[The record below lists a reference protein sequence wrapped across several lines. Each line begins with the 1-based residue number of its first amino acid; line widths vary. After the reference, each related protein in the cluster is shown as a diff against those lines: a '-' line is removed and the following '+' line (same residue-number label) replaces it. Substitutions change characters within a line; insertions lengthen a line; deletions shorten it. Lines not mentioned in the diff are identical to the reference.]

1 MFTFGTILEE
11 YPPKKSNREE
21 IKNMTKVVKIVMIIL
36 MFAFMQAGMSYA
48 QPTRINAQEH
58 HALTQ
63 QNLIAYNKFLPKI
76 MNVVD
81 SSLIINQ
88 LLEEKDDLELMLA
101 DGWDEE
107 WLETYSTKNPK
118 DTFAIDVKDYCIPVP
133 GHVTSPYGWRWG
145 RMHKGIDLKLYVGD
159 TVRAAFTGKISATA
173 YQAKGYGYYVKIRH
187 TNGIE
192 TVYGHLSRIL
202 VKPNQ
207 VVKAGDPIALGGNT
221 GRSTGPHLHFETKLM
236 GMTINPAEI
245 FDFKNQVAHTDTYM
259 FYKKKQQNSAVNSYA
274 THRIKS
280 GESLST
286 IARKYRT
293 SVSQLCRLNGIK
305 ANKILRVG
313 SVIRVR

>member
-1 MFTFGTILEE
+1 M
-11 YPPKKSNREE
+11 N
-21 IKNMTKVVKIVMIIL
+21 KVVKIAMIIL
-36 MFAFMQAGMSYA
+36 LFAFMQAGVSYA

-88 LLEEKDDLELMLA
+88 LLEEKDDLESMLA

-107 WLETYSTKNPK
+107 WLENYSTKNPK

-245 FDFKNQVAHTDTYM
+245 FDFKNQVAHNILSHNALHQLPAASVQQA
-259 FYKKKQQNSAVNSYA
+259 FYIQAC
-274 THRIKS
+274 
-280 GESLST
+280 
-286 IARKYRT
+286 RT
-293 SVSQLCRLNGIK
+293 SD
-305 ANKILRVG
+305 
-313 SVIRVR
+313 

>member
-1 MFTFGTILEE
+1 MF
-11 YPPKKSNREE
+11 
-21 IKNMTKVVKIVMIIL
+21 IL
-36 MFAFMQAGMSYA
+36 MVAVMHVGLSYA
-48 QPTRINAQEH
+48 QPTRLNAQEH
-58 HALTQ
+58 HALMQ
-63 QNLIAYNKFLPKI
+63 QNLIAYNKLIPQI

-81 SSLIINQ
+81 SSLVLNQ
-88 LLEEKDDLELMLA
+88 LLNKESDLDAMMA
-101 DGWDEE
+101 DGWDEQ

-118 DTFAIDVKDYCIPVP
+118 DTFAIDVKEHCIPVP
-133 GHVTSPYGWRWG
+133 GHVTSAYGWRWG

-159 TVRAAFTGKISATA
+159 TVRAAFTGKISTTA
-173 YQAKGYGYYVKIRH
+173 YQARGYGYYVKIRH
-187 TNGIE
+187 INGLE

-286 IARKYRT
+286 IAKKYRT
-293 SVSQLCRLNGIK
+293 TVTQLCRLNGIK
-305 ANKILRVG
+305 SNKILRVG

>member
-1 MFTFGTILEE
+1 MI
-11 YPPKKSNREE
+11 KS
-21 IKNMTKVVKIVMIIL
+21 VKIVMLIL
-36 MFAFMQAGMSYA
+36 IVAVMHVGLSYA
-48 QPTRINAQEH
+48 QPTRLNAQEH
-58 HALTQ
+58 HALMQ
-63 QNLIAYNKFLPKI
+63 QNLIAYNKLIPQI

-81 SSLIINQ
+81 SSLVLNQ
-88 LLEEKDDLELMLA
+88 LLNKESDLDAMMA
-101 DGWDEE
+101 DGWDEQ

-118 DTFAIDVKDYCIPVP
+118 DTFAIDVKDHCIPVP
-133 GHVTSPYGWRWG
+133 GHVTSAYGWRWG

-159 TVRAAFTGKISATA
+159 TVRAAFTGKISTTA
-173 YQAKGYGYYVKIRH
+173 YQARGYGYYVKIRH
-187 TNGIE
+187 INGLE

-207 VVKAGDPIALGGNT
+207 IVKAGEPIALGGNT

-293 SVSQLCRLNGIK
+293 TVTQLCRLNGIK
-305 ANKILRVG
+305 SNKILRVG

>member
-1 MFTFGTILEE
+1 ML
-11 YPPKKSNREE
+11 
-21 IKNMTKVVKIVMIIL
+21 IL
-36 MFAFMQAGMSYA
+36 MVAVMHVGLSYA
-48 QPTRINAQEH
+48 QPTRLNAQEH
-58 HALTQ
+58 HALMQ
-63 QNLIAYNKFLPKI
+63 QNLIAYNKLIPQI

-81 SSLIINQ
+81 SSLVINQ
-88 LLEEKDDLELMLA
+88 LLKKESDLDAMMA
-101 DGWDEE
+101 DGWDEQ
-107 WLETYSTKNPK
+107 WLETFSTKNPQ
-118 DTFAIDVKDYCIPVP
+118 DTFAIDVKEHCIPVP
-133 GHVTSPYGWRWG
+133 GHVTSAYGWRWG

-159 TVRAAFTGKISATA
+159 TVRAAFTGKISTTA
-173 YQAKGYGYYVKIRH
+173 YQARGYGYYVKIRH
-187 TNGIE
+187 INGLE

-280 GESLST
+280 GESLSS
-286 IARKYRT
+286 IAKKYRT
-293 SVSQLCRLNGIK
+293 TVSQLCRLNGIK
-305 ANKILRVG
+305 SNKILRIG

>member
-1 MFTFGTILEE
+1 MI
-11 YPPKKSNREE
+11 KS
-21 IKNMTKVVKIVMIIL
+21 VKIVMLIL
-36 MFAFMQAGMSYA
+36 MVAVMHVGLSYA
-48 QPTRINAQEH
+48 QPTRLNAQEH
-58 HALTQ
+58 HALMQ
-63 QNLIAYNKFLPKI
+63 QNLIAYNKLIPQI

-81 SSLIINQ
+81 SSLVLNQ
-88 LLEEKDDLELMLA
+88 LLNKESDLDAMMA
-101 DGWDEE
+101 DGWDEQ

-118 DTFAIDVKDYCIPVP
+118 DTFAIDVKEHCIPVP
-133 GHVTSPYGWRWG
+133 GHVTSAYGWRWG

-159 TVRAAFTGKISATA
+159 TVRAAFTGKISTTA
-173 YQAKGYGYYVKIRH
+173 YQARVYGYYVKIRH
-187 TNGIE
+187 INGLE

-293 SVSQLCRLNGIK
+293 TVTQLCRLNGIK
-305 ANKILRVG
+305 SNKILRVG

>member
-1 MFTFGTILEE
+1 MIKSIKIAIL
-11 YPPKKSNREE
+11 
-21 IKNMTKVVKIVMIIL
+21 ILTLAVMHVGL
-36 MFAFMQAGMSYA
+36 SYA
-48 QPTRINAQEH
+48 QPTRLNAQEH
-58 HALTQ
+58 HALMQ
-63 QNLIAYNKFLPKI
+63 QNLIAYNKLIPQI

-81 SSLIINQ
+81 SSLVINQ
-88 LLEEKDDLELMLA
+88 LLKKESDLDAMMA
-101 DGWDEE
+101 DGWDEQ
-107 WLETYSTKNPK
+107 WLETFSTKNPQ
-118 DTFAIDVKDYCIPVP
+118 DTFAIDVKEHCIPVP
-133 GHVTSPYGWRWG
+133 GHVTSAYGWRWG

-159 TVRAAFTGKISATA
+159 TVRAAFTGKISTTA
-173 YQAKGYGYYVKIRH
+173 YQARGYGYYVKIRH
-187 TNGIE
+187 INGLE

-280 GESLST
+280 GESLSS
-286 IARKYRT
+286 IAKKYRT
-293 SVSQLCRLNGIK
+293 TVSQLCRLNGIK
-305 ANKILRVG
+305 SNKILRIG

>member
-1 MFTFGTILEE
+1 MI
-11 YPPKKSNREE
+11 KS
-21 IKNMTKVVKIVMIIL
+21 VKIVMLIL
-36 MFAFMQAGMSYA
+36 MVAVMHVGLSYA
-48 QPTRINAQEH
+48 QPTRLNAQEH
-58 HALTQ
+58 HALMQ
-63 QNLIAYNKFLPKI
+63 QNLIAYNKLIPQI

-81 SSLIINQ
+81 SSLVINQ
-88 LLEEKDDLELMLA
+88 LLKKESDLDAMMA
-101 DGWDEE
+101 DGWDEQ
-107 WLETYSTKNPK
+107 WLETFSTKNPQ
-118 DTFAIDVKDYCIPVP
+118 DTFAIDVKEHCIPVP
-133 GHVTSPYGWRWG
+133 GHVTSAYGWRWG

-159 TVRAAFTGKISATA
+159 TVRAAFTGKISTTA
-173 YQAKGYGYYVKIRH
+173 YQARGYGYYVKIRH
-187 TNGIE
+187 INGLE

-280 GESLST
+280 GESLSS
-286 IARKYRT
+286 IAKKYRT
-293 SVSQLCRLNGIK
+293 TVSQLCRLNGIK
-305 ANKILRVG
+305 SNKILRIG

>member
-1 MFTFGTILEE
+1 MLIL
-11 YPPKKSNREE
+11 
-21 IKNMTKVVKIVMIIL
+21 IVAVMHVGL
-36 MFAFMQAGMSYA
+36 SYA
-48 QPTRINAQEH
+48 QPTRLNAQEH
-58 HALTQ
+58 HALMQ
-63 QNLIAYNKFLPKI
+63 QNLIAYNKLIPQI

-81 SSLIINQ
+81 SSLVLNQ
-88 LLEEKDDLELMLA
+88 LLNKESDLDAMMA
-101 DGWDEE
+101 DGWDEQ

-118 DTFAIDVKDYCIPVP
+118 DTFAIDVKDHCIPVP
-133 GHVTSPYGWRWG
+133 GHVTSAYGWRWG

-159 TVRAAFTGKISATA
+159 TVRAAFTGKISTTA
-173 YQAKGYGYYVKIRH
+173 YQARGYGYYVKIRH
-187 TNGIE
+187 INGLE

-207 VVKAGDPIALGGNT
+207 IVKAGEPIALGGNT

-293 SVSQLCRLNGIK
+293 TVTQLCRLNGIK
-305 ANKILRVG
+305 SNKILRVG

>member
-1 MFTFGTILEE
+1 ML
-11 YPPKKSNREE
+11 
-21 IKNMTKVVKIVMIIL
+21 IL
-36 MFAFMQAGMSYA
+36 MVAVMHVGLSYA
-48 QPTRINAQEH
+48 QPTRLNAQEH
-58 HALTQ
+58 HALMQ
-63 QNLIAYNKFLPKI
+63 QNLIAYNKLIPQI

-81 SSLIINQ
+81 SSLVLNQ
-88 LLEEKDDLELMLA
+88 LLNKESDLDAMMA
-101 DGWDEE
+101 DGWDEQ

-118 DTFAIDVKDYCIPVP
+118 DTFAIDVKEHCIPVP
-133 GHVTSPYGWRWG
+133 GHVTSAYGWRWG

-159 TVRAAFTGKISATA
+159 TVRAAFTGKISTTA
-173 YQAKGYGYYVKIRH
+173 YQARGYGYYVKIRH
-187 TNGIE
+187 INGLE

-293 SVSQLCRLNGIK
+293 TVTQLCRLNGIK
-305 ANKILRVG
+305 SNKILRVG

>member
-1 MFTFGTILEE
+1 ML
-11 YPPKKSNREE
+11 
-21 IKNMTKVVKIVMIIL
+21 IL
-36 MFAFMQAGMSYA
+36 MVAVMHVGLSYA
-48 QPTRINAQEH
+48 QPTRLNAQEH
-58 HALTQ
+58 HALMQ
-63 QNLIAYNKFLPKI
+63 QNLIAYNKLIPQI

-81 SSLIINQ
+81 SSLVLNQ
-88 LLEEKDDLELMLA
+88 LLNKESDLDAMMA
-101 DGWDEE
+101 DGWDEQ

-118 DTFAIDVKDYCIPVP
+118 DTFAIDVKEHCIPVP
-133 GHVTSPYGWRWG
+133 GHVTSAYGWRWG

-159 TVRAAFTGKISATA
+159 TVRAAFTGKISTTA
-173 YQAKGYGYYVKIRH
+173 YQARGYGYYVKIRH
-187 TNGIE
+187 INGLE

-207 VVKAGDPIALGGNT
+207 IVKAGEPIALGGNT

-293 SVSQLCRLNGIK
+293 TVTQLCRLNGIK
-305 ANKILRVG
+305 SNKILRVG

>member
-1 MFTFGTILEE
+1 ML
-11 YPPKKSNREE
+11 
-21 IKNMTKVVKIVMIIL
+21 IL
-36 MFAFMQAGMSYA
+36 MVAVMHVGLSYA
-48 QPTRINAQEH
+48 QPTRLNAQEH
-58 HALTQ
+58 HALMQ
-63 QNLIAYNKFLPKI
+63 QNLIAYNKLIPQI

-81 SSLIINQ
+81 SSLVLNQ
-88 LLEEKDDLELMLA
+88 LLNKDSDLDAMMA
-101 DGWDEE
+101 DGWDEQ

-118 DTFAIDVKDYCIPVP
+118 DTFAIDVKEHCIPVP
-133 GHVTSPYGWRWG
+133 GHVTSAYGWRWG

-159 TVRAAFTGKISATA
+159 TVRAAFTGKISTTA
-173 YQAKGYGYYVKIRH
+173 YQARGYGYYVKIRH
-187 TNGIE
+187 INGLE

-293 SVSQLCRLNGIK
+293 TVTQLCRLNGIK
-305 ANKILRVG
+305 SNKILRVG

>member
-1 MFTFGTILEE
+1 MI
-11 YPPKKSNREE
+11 KS
-21 IKNMTKVVKIVMIIL
+21 VKIVMLIL
-36 MFAFMQAGMSYA
+36 VVAVMHVGLSYA
-48 QPTRINAQEH
+48 QPTRLNAQEH
-58 HALTQ
+58 HALMQ
-63 QNLIAYNKFLPKI
+63 QNLIAYNKLIPQI

-81 SSLIINQ
+81 SSLVLNQ
-88 LLEEKDDLELMLA
+88 LLNKESDLDAMMA
-101 DGWDEE
+101 DGWDEQ

-118 DTFAIDVKDYCIPVP
+118 DTFAIDVKEHCIPVP
-133 GHVTSPYGWRWG
+133 GHVTSAYGWRWG

-159 TVRAAFTGKISATA
+159 TVRAAFTGKISTTA
-173 YQAKGYGYYVKIRH
+173 YQARGYGYYVKIRH
-187 TNGIE
+187 INGLE

-293 SVSQLCRLNGIK
+293 TVTQLCRLNGIK
-305 ANKILRVG
+305 SNKILRVG

>member
-1 MFTFGTILEE
+1 MI
-11 YPPKKSNREE
+11 KS
-21 IKNMTKVVKIVMIIL
+21 VKIVMLIL
-36 MFAFMQAGMSYA
+36 MVAVMHVGLSYA
-48 QPTRINAQEH
+48 QPTRLNAQEH
-58 HALTQ
+58 HALMQ
-63 QNLIAYNKFLPKI
+63 QNLIAYNKLIPQI

-81 SSLIINQ
+81 SSLVLNQ
-88 LLEEKDDLELMLA
+88 LLNKDSDLDAMMA
-101 DGWDEE
+101 DGWDEQ

-118 DTFAIDVKDYCIPVP
+118 DTFAIDVKEHCIPVP
-133 GHVTSPYGWRWG
+133 GHVTSAYGWRWG

-159 TVRAAFTGKISATA
+159 TVRAAFTGKISTTA
-173 YQAKGYGYYVKIRH
+173 YQARGYGYYVKIRH
-187 TNGIE
+187 INGLE

-293 SVSQLCRLNGIK
+293 TVTQLCRLNGIK
-305 ANKILRVG
+305 SNKILRVG

>member
-1 MFTFGTILEE
+1 MI
-11 YPPKKSNREE
+11 KS
-21 IKNMTKVVKIVMIIL
+21 VKIVMLIL
-36 MFAFMQAGMSYA
+36 MVAVMHVGLSYA
-48 QPTRINAQEH
+48 QPTRLNAQEH
-58 HALTQ
+58 HALMQ
-63 QNLIAYNKFLPKI
+63 QNLIAYNKLIPQI

-81 SSLIINQ
+81 SSLVINQ
-88 LLEEKDDLELMLA
+88 LLKKESDLDAMMA
-101 DGWDEE
+101 DGWDEQ
-107 WLETYSTKNPK
+107 WLETFSTKNPQ
-118 DTFAIDVKDYCIPVP
+118 DTFAIDVKEHCIPVP
-133 GHVTSPYGWRWG
+133 GHVTSAYGWRWG

-159 TVRAAFTGKISATA
+159 TVRAAFTGKISTTA
-173 YQAKGYGYYVKIRH
+173 YQARGYGYYVKIRH
-187 TNGIE
+187 INGLE

-207 VVKAGDPIALGGNT
+207 IVKAGDPIALGGNT

-280 GESLST
+280 GESLSS
-286 IARKYRT
+286 IAKKYRT
-293 SVSQLCRLNGIK
+293 TVSQLCRLNGIK
-305 ANKILRVG
+305 SNKILRIG

>member
-1 MFTFGTILEE
+1 MI
-11 YPPKKSNREE
+11 KS
-21 IKNMTKVVKIVMIIL
+21 VKIVMFIL
-36 MFAFMQAGMSYA
+36 MVAVMHVGLSYA
-48 QPTRINAQEH
+48 QPTRLNAQEH
-58 HALTQ
+58 HALMQ
-63 QNLIAYNKFLPKI
+63 QNLIAYNKLIPQI

-81 SSLIINQ
+81 SSLVLNQ
-88 LLEEKDDLELMLA
+88 LLNKESDLDAMMA
-101 DGWDEE
+101 DGWDEQ

-118 DTFAIDVKDYCIPVP
+118 DTFAIDVKEHCIPVP
-133 GHVTSPYGWRWG
+133 GHVTSAYGWRWG

-159 TVRAAFTGKISATA
+159 TVRAAFTGKISTTA
-173 YQAKGYGYYVKIRH
+173 YQARGYGYYVKIRH
-187 TNGIE
+187 INGLE

-286 IARKYRT
+286 IAKKYRT
-293 SVSQLCRLNGIK
+293 TVTQLCRLNGIK
-305 ANKILRVG
+305 SNKILRVG

>member
-1 MFTFGTILEE
+1 ML
-11 YPPKKSNREE
+11 
-21 IKNMTKVVKIVMIIL
+21 IL
-36 MFAFMQAGMSYA
+36 MVAVMHVGLSYA
-48 QPTRINAQEH
+48 QPTRLNAQEH
-58 HALTQ
+58 HALMQ
-63 QNLIAYNKFLPKI
+63 QNLIAYNKLIPQI

-81 SSLIINQ
+81 SSLVINQ
-88 LLEEKDDLELMLA
+88 LLKKESDLDAMMA
-101 DGWDEE
+101 DGWDEQ
-107 WLETYSTKNPK
+107 WLETFSTKNPQ
-118 DTFAIDVKDYCIPVP
+118 DTFAIDVKEHCIPVP
-133 GHVTSPYGWRWG
+133 GHVTSAYGWRWG

-159 TVRAAFTGKISATA
+159 TVRAAFTGKISTTA
-173 YQAKGYGYYVKIRH
+173 YQARGYGYYVKIRH
-187 TNGIE
+187 INGLE

-207 VVKAGDPIALGGNT
+207 IVKAGDPIALGGNT

-280 GESLST
+280 GESLSS
-286 IARKYRT
+286 IAKKYRT
-293 SVSQLCRLNGIK
+293 TVSQLCRLNGIK
-305 ANKILRVG
+305 SNKILRIG

>member
-1 MFTFGTILEE
+1 MIKSIKIAIL
-11 YPPKKSNREE
+11 
-21 IKNMTKVVKIVMIIL
+21 ILTLAVMHVGL
-36 MFAFMQAGMSYA
+36 SYA
-48 QPTRINAQEH
+48 QPTRLNAQEH
-58 HALTQ
+58 HALMQ
-63 QNLIAYNKFLPKI
+63 QNLIAYNKLIPQI

-81 SSLIINQ
+81 SSLVINQ
-88 LLEEKDDLELMLA
+88 LLKKESDLDAMMA
-101 DGWDEE
+101 DGWDEQ
-107 WLETYSTKNPK
+107 WLETFSTKNPQ
-118 DTFAIDVKDYCIPVP
+118 DTFAIDVKEHCIPVP
-133 GHVTSPYGWRWG
+133 GHVTSAYGWRWG

-159 TVRAAFTGKISATA
+159 TVRAAFTGKISTTA
-173 YQAKGYGYYVKIRH
+173 YQARGYGYYVKIRH
-187 TNGIE
+187 INGLE

-207 VVKAGDPIALGGNT
+207 IVKAGDPIALGGNT

-280 GESLST
+280 GESLSS
-286 IARKYRT
+286 IAKKYRT
-293 SVSQLCRLNGIK
+293 TVSQLCRLNGIK
-305 ANKILRVG
+305 SNKILRIG

>member
-1 MFTFGTILEE
+1 MI
-11 YPPKKSNREE
+11 KS
-21 IKNMTKVVKIVMIIL
+21 VKIVMLIL
-36 MFAFMQAGMSYA
+36 MVAVMHVGLSYA
-48 QPTRINAQEH
+48 QPTRLNAQEH
-58 HALTQ
+58 HALMQ
-63 QNLIAYNKFLPKI
+63 QNLIAYNKLIPQI

-81 SSLIINQ
+81 SSLVLNQ
-88 LLEEKDDLELMLA
+88 LLNKESDLDAMMA
-101 DGWDEE
+101 DGWDEQ

-118 DTFAIDVKDYCIPVP
+118 DTFAIDVKEHCIPVP
-133 GHVTSPYGWRWG
+133 GHVTSAYGWRWG

-159 TVRAAFTGKISATA
+159 TVRAAFTGKISTTA
-173 YQAKGYGYYVKIRH
+173 YQARGYGYYVKIRH
-187 TNGIE
+187 INGLE

-286 IARKYRT
+286 IAKKYRT
-293 SVSQLCRLNGIK
+293 TVTQLCRLNGIK
-305 ANKILRVG
+305 SNKILRVG

>member
-1 MFTFGTILEE
+1 MIKSIKIAIL
-11 YPPKKSNREE
+11 
-21 IKNMTKVVKIVMIIL
+21 ILTLAVMHVGL
-36 MFAFMQAGMSYA
+36 SYA
-48 QPTRINAQEH
+48 QPTRLNAQEH
-58 HALTQ
+58 HALMQ
-63 QNLIAYNKFLPKI
+63 QNLIAYNKLIPQI

-81 SSLIINQ
+81 SSLVINQ
-88 LLEEKDDLELMLA
+88 LLKKESDLDAMMA
-101 DGWDEE
+101 DGWDEQ
-107 WLETYSTKNPK
+107 WLETFSTKNPQ
-118 DTFAIDVKDYCIPVP
+118 DTFAIDVKEHCIPVL
-133 GHVTSPYGWRWG
+133 GHVTSAYGWRWG

-159 TVRAAFTGKISATA
+159 TVRAAFTGKISTTA
-173 YQAKGYGYYVKIRH
+173 YQARGYGYYVKIRH
-187 TNGIE
+187 INGLE

-280 GESLST
+280 GESLSS
-286 IARKYRT
+286 IAKKYRT
-293 SVSQLCRLNGIK
+293 TVSQLCRLNGIK
-305 ANKILRVG
+305 SNKILRIG

>member
-1 MFTFGTILEE
+1 MI
-11 YPPKKSNREE
+11 KS
-21 IKNMTKVVKIVMIIL
+21 VKIVMLIL
-36 MFAFMQAGMSYA
+36 MVAIMHVGLSYA
-48 QPTRINAQEH
+48 QPTRLNAQEH
-58 HALTQ
+58 HALMQ
-63 QNLIAYNKFLPKI
+63 QNLIAYNKLIPQI

-81 SSLIINQ
+81 SSLVLNQ
-88 LLEEKDDLELMLA
+88 LLNKESDLDAMMA
-101 DGWDEE
+101 DGWDEQ

-118 DTFAIDVKDYCIPVP
+118 DTFAIDVKEHCIPVP
-133 GHVTSPYGWRWG
+133 GHVTSAYGWRWG

-159 TVRAAFTGKISATA
+159 TVRAAFTGKISTTA
-173 YQAKGYGYYVKIRH
+173 YQARGYGYYVKIRH
-187 TNGIE
+187 INGLE

-293 SVSQLCRLNGIK
+293 TVTQLCRLNGIK
-305 ANKILRVG
+305 SNKILRVG

>member
-1 MFTFGTILEE
+1 ML
-11 YPPKKSNREE
+11 
-21 IKNMTKVVKIVMIIL
+21 IL
-36 MFAFMQAGMSYA
+36 MVTVMHVGLSYA
-48 QPTRINAQEH
+48 QPTRLNAQEH
-58 HALTQ
+58 HALMQ
-63 QNLIAYNKFLPKI
+63 QNLIAYNKLIPQI

-81 SSLIINQ
+81 SSLVLNQ
-88 LLEEKDDLELMLA
+88 LLNKESDLDAMMA
-101 DGWDEE
+101 DGWDEQ

-118 DTFAIDVKDYCIPVP
+118 DTFAIDVKEHCIPVP
-133 GHVTSPYGWRWG
+133 GHVTSAYGWRWG

-159 TVRAAFTGKISATA
+159 TVRAAFTGKISTTA
-173 YQAKGYGYYVKIRH
+173 YQARGYGYYVKIRH
-187 TNGIE
+187 INGLE

-280 GESLST
+280 GESLSS
-286 IARKYRT
+286 IAKKYRT
-293 SVSQLCRLNGIK
+293 TVSQLCRLNGIK
-305 ANKILRVG
+305 SNKILRIG

>member
-1 MFTFGTILEE
+1 ML
-11 YPPKKSNREE
+11 
-21 IKNMTKVVKIVMIIL
+21 IL
-36 MFAFMQAGMSYA
+36 MVAIMHVGLSYA
-48 QPTRINAQEH
+48 QPTRLNAQEH
-58 HALTQ
+58 HALMQ
-63 QNLIAYNKFLPKI
+63 QNLIAYNKLIPQI

-81 SSLIINQ
+81 SSLVLNQ
-88 LLEEKDDLELMLA
+88 LLNKESDLDAMMA
-101 DGWDEE
+101 DGWDEQ

-118 DTFAIDVKDYCIPVP
+118 DTFAIDVKEHCIPVP
-133 GHVTSPYGWRWG
+133 GHVTSAYGWRWG

-159 TVRAAFTGKISATA
+159 TVRAAFTGKISTTA
-173 YQAKGYGYYVKIRH
+173 YQARGYGYYVKIRH
-187 TNGIE
+187 INGLE

-293 SVSQLCRLNGIK
+293 TVTQLCRLNGIK
-305 ANKILRVG
+305 SNKILRVG

>member
-1 MFTFGTILEE
+1 MI
-11 YPPKKSNREE
+11 KS
-21 IKNMTKVVKIVMIIL
+21 VKIVMLIL
-36 MFAFMQAGMSYA
+36 MVAVMHVGLSYA
-48 QPTRINAQEH
+48 QPTRLNAQEH
-58 HALTQ
+58 HALMQ
-63 QNLIAYNKFLPKI
+63 QNLIAYNKLIPQI

-81 SSLIINQ
+81 SSLVLNQ
-88 LLEEKDDLELMLA
+88 LLNKESDLDAMMA
-101 DGWDEE
+101 DGWDEQ

-118 DTFAIDVKDYCIPVP
+118 DTFAIDVKEHCIPVP
-133 GHVTSPYGWRWG
+133 GHVTSAYGWRWG

-159 TVRAAFTGKISATA
+159 TVRAAFTGKISTTA
-173 YQAKGYGYYVKIRH
+173 YQARGYGYYVKIRH
-187 TNGIE
+187 INGLE

-293 SVSQLCRLNGIK
+293 TVTQLCRLNGIK
-305 ANKILRVG
+305 SNKILRVG

>member
-1 MFTFGTILEE
+1 MI
-11 YPPKKSNREE
+11 KS
-21 IKNMTKVVKIVMIIL
+21 VKIVMLIL
-36 MFAFMQAGMSYA
+36 MVAVMHVCLSYA
-48 QPTRINAQEH
+48 QPTRLNAQEH
-58 HALTQ
+58 HALMQ
-63 QNLIAYNKFLPKI
+63 QNLIAYNKLIPQI

-81 SSLIINQ
+81 SSLVLNQ
-88 LLEEKDDLELMLA
+88 LLNKESDLDAMMA
-101 DGWDEE
+101 DGWDEQ

-118 DTFAIDVKDYCIPVP
+118 DTFAIDVKEHCIPVP
-133 GHVTSPYGWRWG
+133 GHVTSAYGWRWG

-159 TVRAAFTGKISATA
+159 TVRAAFTGKISTTA
-173 YQAKGYGYYVKIRH
+173 YQARGYGYYVKIRH
-187 TNGIE
+187 INGLE

-293 SVSQLCRLNGIK
+293 TVTQLCRLNGIK
-305 ANKILRVG
+305 SNKILRVG

>member
-1 MFTFGTILEE
+1 MHVGL
-11 YPPKKSNREE
+11 
-21 IKNMTKVVKIVMIIL
+21 
-36 MFAFMQAGMSYA
+36 SYA
-48 QPTRINAQEH
+48 QPTRLNAQEH
-58 HALTQ
+58 HALMQ
-63 QNLIAYNKFLPKI
+63 QNLIAYNKLIPQI

-81 SSLIINQ
+81 SSLVINQ
-88 LLEEKDDLELMLA
+88 LLKKESDLDAMMA
-101 DGWDEE
+101 DGWDEQ
-107 WLETYSTKNPK
+107 WLETFSTKNPQ
-118 DTFAIDVKDYCIPVP
+118 DTFAIDVKEHCIPVP
-133 GHVTSPYGWRWG
+133 GHVTSAYGWRWG

-159 TVRAAFTGKISATA
+159 TVRAAFTGKISTTA
-173 YQAKGYGYYVKIRH
+173 YQARGYGYYVKIRH
-187 TNGIE
+187 INGLE

-280 GESLST
+280 GESLSS
-286 IARKYRT
+286 IAKKYRT
-293 SVSQLCRLNGIK
+293 TVSQLCRLNGIK
-305 ANKILRVG
+305 SNKILRIG